1 MKKLMLVAFLLSSFL
16 MQGQQNK
23 LLQQINQFNDGIKQL
38 KYVLDIKID
47 SIPEDVFSKLLKI
60 KLNSDLDNLG
70 DVFAFYTDGKELELS
85 RKELSVL
92 ENRVLY
98 FADWFVR
105 NQRYVI
111 VKSSGGVAPSTGVR
125 SDSIANK
132 RVAVL
137 LMGGSCTITE
147 RDHRSD
153 YIYTLFSNKVRN
165 LLLQ

>member
-1 MKKLMLVAFLLSSFL
+1 MAKNWSCL
-16 MQGQQNK
+16 
-23 LLQQINQFNDGIKQL
+23 
-38 KYVLDIKID
+38 
-47 SIPEDVFSKLLKI
+47 
-60 KLNSDLDNLG
+60 
-70 DVFAFYTDGKELELS
+70 
-85 RKELSVL
+85 ELSVL